1 MKNLTI
7 PGSGDVSQDQPEVVE
22 TSSKKA
28 TLAQEEIHQKI
39 LEQMSIFEQHEEK
52 NWVDEDKR
60 KSPVLMS
67 LYERIHSLEKS
78 GKNPHAKKA
87 KGREESPQDLAERI
101 SSDEDILKKARGEKA
116 LQAFLKAVDRPYNL
130 FYIDRNLSKEELEE
144 RIAILDQLYAMYKDA
159 PIDERY
165 LMEELINR
173 IFGTLQ
179 ITDEAQAYM
188 DHLDQLDSTKKSAG
202 AENRNL
208 IFQRHENRSL
218 MFEDRR
224 AEPRVLKI
232 SKARHDID
240 FTSML
245 KLARNMHVM
254 MLRCNNDVGNLR
266 IRMLSDNITICKDKD
281 TNYKRLV
288 SQPYAKG
295 IPAQEATR
303 KYKDD
308 PSFKEAWVTFLKEM
322 EAMRKTDGVVLDL
335 TNSDAPFPL
344 NRMRP
349 RGNVANT
356 KNVFIHREEDG
367 SWLFSIIDLDV
378 FDTVPGEHKFDPKE
392 YKGVGKNLKAF
403 LVGLMNKGRVTTLGW
418 QDSYVKK
425 ELGK

>member
-1 MKNLTI
+1 MKNLTK
-7 PGSGDVSQDQPEVVE
+7 PESGDEAENQPEIAEVAGTDASTTQDE
-22 TSSKKA
+22 TR
-28 TLAQEEIHQKI
+28 QKI
-39 LEQMSIFEQHEEK
+39 LEQMSLFEQHE
-52 NWVDEDKR
+52 

-78 GKNPHAKKA
+78 GKNPHAKEA
-87 KGREESPQDLAERI
+87 KGREESPQSLTEKR

-116 LQAFLKAVDRPYNL
+116 LQAFIEAVDKPYNL

-144 RIAILDQLYAMYKDA
+144 RIAILDQLYTIYKDA
-159 PIDERY
+159 TTDERY

-179 ITDEAQAYM
+179 ITDGAQAYL
-188 DHLDQLDSTKKSAG
+188 DHLDQLDSTQKSAG
-202 AENRNL
+202 AENTNL
-208 IFQRHENRSL
+208 IFQRHENRCL
-218 MFEDRR
+218 MFEGRK

-254 MLRCNNDVGNLR
+254 MLRCNKDIGKLK
-266 IRMLSDNITICKDKD
+266 IRMLVDDITIYKDKE
-281 TNYKRLV
+281 TNYKRMV
-288 SQPYAKG
+288 RQPYAKG

-322 EAMRKTDGVVLDL
+322 EKMRETDGVVLDL

-367 SWLFSIIDLDV
+367 SWLFSIIDPDV

-392 YKGVGKNLKAF
+392 HEGTGKKFKAA

-418 QDSYVKK
+418 QDSYMRK
-425 ELGK
+425 ELKKY